1 LGRSYGLWAK
11 VASSILRKRCKKI
24 SVMNLIMIIK
34 IIIMLMDS
42 IKLPLQK
49 VHYSLML
56 LPLILMET
64 IMKPLIIFIKESYLT
79 VMLFHYKT
87 INNFL

>member
-1 LGRSYGLWAK
+1 
-11 VASSILRKRCKKI
+11 
-24 SVMNLIMIIK
+24 
-34 IIIMLMDS
+34 MDS

-49 VHYSLML
+49 VHYGLML
-56 LPLILMET
+56 LPFILMET
-64 IMKPLIIFIKESYLT
+64 ITKPLIIFIKESHLT

>member
-1 LGRSYGLWAK
+1 VQLGRSYGLWSK
-11 VASSILRKRCKKI
+11 VGSSILRKRYKKI
-24 SVMNLIMIIK
+24 SVINL
-34 IIIMLMDS
+34 IMLMDS

-49 VHYSLML
+49 FHYSLML

-64 IMKPLIIFIKESYLT
+64 ITKPLIIFIKESHLT